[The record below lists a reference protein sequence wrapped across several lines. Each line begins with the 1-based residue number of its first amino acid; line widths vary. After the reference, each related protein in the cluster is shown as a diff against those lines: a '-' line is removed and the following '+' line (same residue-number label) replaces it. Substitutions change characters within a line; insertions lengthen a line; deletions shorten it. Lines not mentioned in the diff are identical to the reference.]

1 MNFYSHKILQERI
14 IRCQRI
20 VKGLKSNRYVLLAL
34 PMRAFFGSSTVTNRA
49 PKLDYF
55 TTYYCDLTG
64 KCSSVLAQLLQKV
77 CVFTEFISAVVYQ
90 GAFEPRCWKLI
101 EVNFCM
107 IAANAKCSFIKSF
120 YWKWNWIKDWYSYLY

>member
-90 GAFEPRCWKLI
+90 GAFEPRC
-101 EVNFCM
+101 
-107 IAANAKCSFIKSF
+107 
-120 YWKWNWIKDWYSYLY
+120 